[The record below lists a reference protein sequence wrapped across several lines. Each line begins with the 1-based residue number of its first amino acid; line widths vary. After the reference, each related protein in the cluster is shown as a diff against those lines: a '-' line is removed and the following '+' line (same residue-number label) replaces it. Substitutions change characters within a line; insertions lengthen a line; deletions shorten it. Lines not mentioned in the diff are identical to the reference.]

1 MNRRYGLI
9 ASTLAAVLASAGP
22 AGSQASSQA
31 ASPASLTRTAGY
43 LATGG
48 APSSLALVPPP
59 PTAGS
64 GAQARDDEASVAGL
78 SLHGGP
84 RWELAT
90 QDADLS
96 FPNAAGTF
104 SCAIGTAISEADT
117 PRLYGLLRRSLADLG
132 LSTYPTKTK
141 YQRQRPFMTNGKPI
155 CTPAV
160 EAGLR
165 RDGSYPSGH
174 SAIGWGWA
182 LIVAEAAPD
191 RAEAVLARG
200 RAFSDSRRVCN
211 VHWQS
216 DVDEGRTMGSAV
228 VAKLHDSVEFR
239 ADIAV
244 ARAEVAAA
252 RARGL
257 KPVRDCAEESR
268 RLAAG

>member
-1 MNRRYGLI
+1 MNSR
-9 ASTLAAVLASAGP
+9 SVFLAAALVAVLAGAGP
-22 AGSQASSQA
+22 AGSQSPAMA
-31 ASPASLTRTAGY
+31 PASLTRAAGY
-43 LATGG
+43 LPTGG

-59 PTAGS
+59 PAPGS
-64 GAQARDDEASVAGL
+64 GAQARDDDGEKAAL
-78 SLHGGP
+78 ALHGGP
-84 RWELAT
+84 RWDLAT
-90 QDADLS
+90 QDADLT
-96 FPNAAGTF
+96 FPAAAGTF
-104 SCAIGTAISEADT
+104 SCAVGTAITEADT
-117 PRLYGLLRRSLADLG
+117 PRLYGLLRRTLADIG

-182 LIVAEAAPD
+182 LIVAEVAPD

-211 VHWQS
+211 VHWLS
-216 DVDEGRTMGSAV
+216 DVDEGRTMGAAV

-252 RARGL
+252 RAKGL